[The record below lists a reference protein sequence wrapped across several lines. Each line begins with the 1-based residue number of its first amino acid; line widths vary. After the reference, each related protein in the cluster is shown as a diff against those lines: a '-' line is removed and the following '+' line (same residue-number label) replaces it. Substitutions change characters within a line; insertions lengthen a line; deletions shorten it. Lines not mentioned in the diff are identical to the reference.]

1 MRFFALAAATVL
13 ILQGIA
19 LSLGDP
25 PAPSSQDDP
34 AIRFMLANTMW
45 TLVHEMGHALIAELD
60 VPLLGKEE
68 DAADRIATIALLHGS
83 ADHDIPNRIDE
94 IEFIV
99 AAAQGWRVEWELER
113 LDQVTAPYWDSHA
126 LDIQRFYNIVCL
138 LYGSD
143 PDKYAGLADQLA
155 LPAQR
160 ALECVDYEH
169 QQARDAVTRLI
180 VDHSVLPEGVSR
192 RGRISVVY
200 DEPLNP
206 ERQPV
211 AAILKRSGVAELVAG
226 QTERLVV
233 LPHDIKIT
241 FCDCFGD
248 ETAFWLDD
256 KKEIVFS
263 YDLME
268 RFLYLYRAKVCLED
282 QTLSDQE
289 LGVCLERHR
298 H

>member
-1 MRFFALAAATVL
+1 MRFFALTAATVL

-19 LSLGDP
+19 LSPGDP
-25 PAPSSQDDP
+25 PTPSSQDDP

-99 AAAQGWRVEWELER
+99 AAAQAWRVEWELER

-143 PDKYAGLADQLA
+143 PDKYAGLAEQLA
-155 LPAQR
+155 LPA
-160 ALECVDYEH
+160 
-169 QQARDAVTRLI
+169 
-180 VDHSVLPEGVSR
+180 
-192 RGRISVVY
+192 
-200 DEPLNP
+200 
-206 ERQPV
+206 
-211 AAILKRSGVAELVAG
+211 
-226 QTERLVV
+226 
-233 LPHDIKIT
+233 
-241 FCDCFGD
+241 
-248 ETAFWLDD
+248 
-256 KKEIVFS
+256 
-263 YDLME
+263 
-268 RFLYLYRAKVCLED
+268 
-282 QTLSDQE
+282 
-289 LGVCLERHR
+289 
-298 H
+298 